1 MEDDRSV
8 DARVRHIAA
17 ELHGRHLSCAES
29 CTGGLLAQ
37 SFAAAEGSADWFP
50 GGIVTYQTRAK
61 VELLD
66 VTPGCVVSA
75 RTAEE
80 MARGVAALFDA
91 SVAVSITCAAGPD
104 PLDGA
109 PPGTLFVGTMVGGE
123 VRSHR
128 HLLHG
133 TPTEICCQ
141 ARRLALA
148 DLLSRL
154 TADA

>member
-1 MEDDRSV
+1 MDDDRSLDV
-8 DARVRHIAA
+8 VRRIAA
-17 ELHGRHLSCAES
+17 ALHGRDLTCAES

-37 SFAAAEGSADWFP
+37 SLAAADGSAEWFP
-50 GGIVTYQTRAK
+50 GGIVTYQSRAK
-61 VELLD
+61 VALLD

-75 RTAEE
+75 HTAEE

-91 SVAVSITCAAGPD
+91 PVAVSITGAAGPD

-109 PPGTLFVGTMVGGE
+109 PPGTVFVGTMVDGE
-123 VRSHR
+123 ARSQL

-133 TPTEICCQ
+133 TPAEICHQ
-141 ARRLALA
+141 ARDVALD
-148 DLLSRL
+148 DLLARL